1 MDRGR
6 RKPTA
11 LKILE
16 GNRGRRP
23 ILPEPQPAKG
33 VDKPPSGLPAVS
45 KRIWKTLAAELDRL
59 NLLTVVDAM
68 ALEGVCV
75 AYAHAI
81 AADRE
86 IERLQREI
94 KSGTDEKRVKKL
106 SAEELVV
113 EYRTININYNR
124 LSLQNA
130 VSKKAWQQVKSFCT
144 EFGLTPASRS
154 RLAVGDTGM
163 VIDPI
168 AEMIG

>member
-1 MDRGR
+1 M
-6 RKPTA
+6 
-11 LKILE
+11 E

-33 VDKPPSGLPAVS
+33 IGKPPSGLPATS

-94 KSGTDEKRVKKL
+94 KSLTGSDRPEDA
-106 SAEELVV
+106 SPEEIAD
-113 EYRTININYNR
+113 EYRHTNINYNR

-130 VSKKAWQQVKSFCT
+130 VSKKAWQQVKGFCT

-163 VIDPI
+163 VLDPI

>member
-1 MDRGR
+1 MDSGR
-6 RKPTA
+6 RKPTV

-33 VDKPPSGLPAVS
+33 VDAPPRGMPAVS
-45 KRIWKTLAAELDRL
+45 RRIWKTLAAELDRL

-106 SAEELVV
+106 STEELVA

>member
-1 MDRGR
+1 MRGR
-6 RKPTA
+6 PPKPTN
-11 LKILE
+11 LKIME

-33 VDKPPSGLPAVS
+33 IGKPPSGLPATS

-59 NLLTVVDAM
+59 NLLTVVDAL

-94 KSGTDEKRVKKL
+94 KSATDEKRVKKL

-130 VSKKAWQQVKSFCT
+130 VSKKAWQQVKSFCG

>member
-1 MDRGR
+1 MRGR
-6 RKPTA
+6 PPKPTN
-11 LKILE
+11 LKIME

-33 VDKPPSGLPAVS
+33 VKAPPRGLPTVA

-86 IERLQREI
+86 IERLQAAI
-94 KSGTDEKRVKKL
+94 KGAASEKRAEKL
-106 SAEELVV
+106 TPEELVE
-113 EYRTININYNR
+113 EYREVNINYNR

-130 VSKKAWQQVKSFCT
+130 VSKKAWQQVKSFCG

>member
-33 VDKPPSGLPAVS
+33 APKPPGHLPDVA
-45 KRIWKTLAAELDRL
+45 KAIWSVLAPELDRL
-59 NLLTVVDAM
+59 NLITAVDGT
-68 ALEGVCV
+68 ALEGFCT
-75 AYAHAI
+75 AYAHALL
-81 AADRE
+81 ADRQ
-86 IERLQREI
+86 IERLQ
-94 KSGTDEKRVKKL
+94 
-106 SAEELVV
+106 
-113 EYRTININYNR
+113 YRIAHGGKDVNINYNR